1 MRERKA
7 EVELRNGRVFVAEV
21 MLVQDGSWV
30 RIMDDKAHAYEAEL
44 IPADRVKALRF
55 DYEDVKT
62 SAEL

>member
-30 RIMDDKAHAYEAEL
+30 RIMDDKAHGYEAEL
-44 IPADRVKALRF
+44 IPSDRVKALRF
-55 DYEDVKT
+55 DYEDLNPKVET
-62 SAEL
+62 

>member
-7 EVELRNGRVFVAEV
+7 EVELRNGRVFLAEV
-21 MLVQDGSWV
+21 MLVQDGAWV
-30 RIMDDKAHAYEAEL
+30 RLMEDKAHDYEAEL
-44 IPADRVKALRF
+44 IPADRVKSIRF

>member
-44 IPADRVKALRF
+44 IPSDRVKAIRF
-55 DYEDVKT
+55 DYDDLNPKVET
-62 SAEL
+62 

>member
-21 MLVQDGSWV
+21 MLVQDGRWV

-44 IPADRVKALRF
+44 IPSDRVKAIRF
-55 DYEDVKT
+55 DYDDLNPKVET
-62 SAEL
+62 

>member
-44 IPADRVKALRF
+44 IPSDRVKALRF
-55 DYEDVKT
+55 DYEDLNPKVET
-62 SAEL
+62 

>member
-44 IPADRVKALRF
+44 IPSDRVKALRF
-55 DYEDVKT
+55 DYDDLNPKVET
-62 SAEL
+62 

>member
-7 EVELRNGRVFVAEV
+7 EVELRNGRVFLAEV

-30 RIMDDKAHAYEAEL
+30 RIMDDKAHDYEAEL
-44 IPADRVKALRF
+44 IPADRISGIRF

-62 SAEL
+62 SEDL

>member
-30 RIMDDKAHAYEAEL
+30 RIMDDKKHAYEAEL
-44 IPADRVKALRF
+44 IPSFRVKALRF
-55 DYEDVKT
+55 DYDDMNPKMET
-62 SAEL
+62 

>member
-21 MLVQDGSWV
+21 MLVQDGRWV
-30 RIMDDKAHAYEAEL
+30 RIMEDKAHDYEAEL
-44 IPADRVKALRF
+44 VPADRISGIRF

>member
-21 MLVQDGSWV
+21 MLVQDGRWV

-44 IPADRVKALRF
+44 IPSDRVKAIRF
-55 DYEDVKT
+55 DYEDLNPKVET
-62 SAEL
+62 

>member
-30 RIMDDKAHAYEAEL
+30 RIMDDKAHGYEAEL
-44 IPADRVKALRF
+44 IPSDRISGIRF

-62 SAEL
+62 AAEL

>member
-7 EVELRNGRVFVAEV
+7 EVELRNGRVFVADV
-21 MLVQDGSWV
+21 MLVQDGRWL

-44 IPADRVKALRF
+44 IPSDRVSGIRF

-62 SAEL
+62 SEEL

>member
-7 EVELRNGRVFVAEV
+7 EVELRNGRVFLADV

-44 IPADRVKALRF
+44 IPADRISGIRF

>member
-7 EVELRNGRVFVAEV
+7 EVELRNGRVFIAEV

-44 IPADRVKALRF
+44 IPSDRVKALRF
-55 DYEDVKT
+55 DYDDLNPKVET
-62 SAEL
+62 

>member
-7 EVELRNGRVFVAEV
+7 EVELRNGRVFLAQV
-21 MLVQDGSWV
+21 MVVQDGRWL
-30 RIMDDKAHAYEAEL
+30 RIMEDKAHDYEAEL
-44 IPADRVKALRF
+44 VPYDRIRRIRF

>member
-7 EVELRNGRVFVAEV
+7 EVELRNGRVFLADV
-21 MLVQDGSWV
+21 MLFQDGRWL
-30 RIMDDKAHAYEAEL
+30 RIMDDKAHGYEAEL
-44 IPADRVKALRF
+44 IPRDRVKGLRF

>member
-7 EVELRNGRVFVAEV
+7 EVELRNGRVFLADV
-21 MLVQDGSWV
+21 MLIQDGSWV
-30 RIMDDKAHAYEAEL
+30 RIMEDKAHNYEAEL
-44 IPADRVKALRF
+44 IPADRISGIRF

>member
-7 EVELRNGRVFVAEV
+7 EVELRNGRVFLAEV

-30 RIMDDKAHAYEAEL
+30 RIMDDKAHDYEAEL
-44 IPADRVKALRF
+44 IPADRISAIRF

-62 SAEL
+62 SADL